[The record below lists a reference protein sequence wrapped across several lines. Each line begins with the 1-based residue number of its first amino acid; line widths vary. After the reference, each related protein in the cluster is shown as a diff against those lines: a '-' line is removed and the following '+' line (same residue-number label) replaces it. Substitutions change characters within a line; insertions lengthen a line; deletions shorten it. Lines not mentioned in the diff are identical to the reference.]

1 MLLFYLQKLDNE
13 SDQIL
18 FTSVYEEYQQK
29 MYWLAF
35 RYLNNNELAEEC
47 VNDAFLELIKSFETF
62 AKLEKKKQPYYL
74 FTITERCAYR
84 KYHQEKKQRD
94 LKWTELE
101 TFVADNSSNT
111 ETSMMIERAIGLLP
125 IEYQYPLLLRYAQDQ
140 TYAEIAGILGISV
153 SNARQRVK
161 RARDKL
167 ATILQ
172 EESQDG

>member
-1 MLLFYLQKLDNE
+1 M
-13 SDQIL
+13 
-18 FTSVYEEYQQK
+18 
-29 MYWLAF
+29 
-35 RYLNNNELAEEC
+35 
-47 VNDAFLELIKSFETF
+47 
-62 AKLEKKKQPYYL
+62 
-74 FTITERCAYR
+74 FTITERCAY
-84 KYHQEKKQRD
+84 KKFNQEKKQRD
-94 LKWTELE
+94 LKWTEFE

-140 TYAEIAGILGISV
+140 TYEEIASVLGISV

-167 ATILQ
+167 AMILQ

>member
-13 SDQIL
+13 SDRIL

-84 KYHQEKKQRD
+84 KFNQEKKQRD
-94 LKWTELE
+94 LKWTEFE

-111 ETSMMIERAIGLLP
+111 ETLLP

-140 TYAEIAGILGISV
+140 TYEEIASILGISV
-153 SNARQRVK
+153 PNARQRVK

-167 ATILQ
+167 AMVLQ

>member
-1 MLLFYLQKLDNE
+1 MLLFYLQKLDSE
-13 SDQIL
+13 SDRIL
-18 FTSVYEEYQQK
+18 FDLIYEEYQQQ
-29 MYWLAF
+29 MYQIAYRFLSNIA
-35 RYLNNNELAEEC
+35 LAEEC
-47 VNDAFLELIKSFETF
+47 VNDAFLELIKSFDTF

-84 KYHQEKKQRD
+84 KYNQEKKQRD

-111 ETSMMIERAIGLLP
+111 ETSIMIKRAIGLLP

-140 TYAEIAGILGISV
+140 TYEEIASVLGISV

-161 RARDKL
+161 RAKDKL
-167 ATILQ
+167 AVILQ
-172 EESQDG
+172 EKSQDG